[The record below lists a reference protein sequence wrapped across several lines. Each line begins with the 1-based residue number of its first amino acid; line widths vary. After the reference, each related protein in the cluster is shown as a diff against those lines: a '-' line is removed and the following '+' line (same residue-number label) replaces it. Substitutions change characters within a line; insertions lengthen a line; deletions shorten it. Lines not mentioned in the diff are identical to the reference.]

1 MALNT
6 QFSFSQGIDMVQTVN
21 YFNEKL
27 GQDVRLDVVKGSIVA
42 KYFED
47 GEMFREDK
55 VLCKLLDHGEIGYDA
70 VNRIFYVN
78 CEGNALCVDRKLY
91 QRKIRREYVRLSFP
105 VSLNASEAAGM
116 ENALRHMIRLV
127 TERKYQSNE
136 PFEK

>member
-1 MALNT
+1 
-6 QFSFSQGIDMVQTVN
+6 
-21 YFNEKL
+21 
-27 GQDVRLDVVKGSIVA
+27 
-42 KYFED
+42 
-47 GEMFREDK
+47 
-55 VLCKLLDHGEIGYDA
+55 
-70 VNRIFYVN
+70 VN